1 MSNPFY
7 ASIDQMG
14 FPVTLERKPERIIS
28 LVPSQTEFLYD
39 LGLEE
44 EIVGLTKF
52 CVHPQ
57 NLKKTKQIIGG
68 TKSFHFEI
76 INQLNPDLIIGN
88 KEENYKEGIAKLREK
103 YNVWMSD
110 ISTLEQASMMMK
122 EVGVLVDK
130 KSKSEEIIHL
140 IENSFNQFHL
150 PVDQKVLYLIWQNPL
165 MSVGKDTFINEMLNR
180 CGFENVIKG
189 QERYPVIT
197 EGEIRNLKPDI
208 ILLSSEP
215 FPFKERNLKE
225 FQLKF
230 PETAVKLVD
239 GELFSW
245 YGSRLLYSA
254 AYFQEIY
261 HQYRPTS

>member
-1 MSNPFY
+1 MPNPFY

-14 FPVTLERKPERIIS
+14 FPVTLEKRPERIIS

-44 EIVGLTKF
+44 KIVGLTKF

-57 NLKKTKQIIGG
+57 NLRKTKQIVGG
-68 TKSFHFEI
+68 TKSFKFDVI
-76 INQLNPDLIIGN
+76 ARLKPDLIIGN
-88 KEENYKEGIAKLREK
+88 KEENYKEGIEALKTK

-110 ISTLEQASMMMK
+110 INTLEQAFSMME

-130 KSKSEEIIHL
+130 KPKSVEIIDVIRSSFDRLHL
-140 IENSFNQFHL
+140 S
-150 PVDQKVLYLIWQNPL
+150 VDKKALYLIWQNPF
-165 MSVGKDTFINEMLNR
+165 MSVGINTFIDEMMR
-180 CGFENVIKG
+180 KCGFENVIKDH
-189 QERYPVIT
+189 ERYPIIT
-197 EGEIRNLKPDI
+197 EADIRKLSPDI

-215 FPFKERNLKE
+215 FPFKEKHLKE

-230 PETAVKLVD
+230 PETEIALVD

-254 AYFQEIY
+254 AYFHEIY
-261 HQYRPTS
+261 TKHKPAY